1 MAIYP
6 ERLRVTD
13 HDLVVTTD
21 PMPTLTR
28 DQREGESPSVL
39 YVAYRHLDRWFDAS
53 RRDRHTATLSR
64 IDVAV
69 LSPRVRFLAWHL
81 LVLSGQ
87 ARPVLDAFPNLRPLA
102 AQRHVPTPIDP
113 PIVLS
118 ERPRHSWAYFRQV
131 GIWL

>member
-1 MAIYP
+1 M
-6 ERLRVTD
+6 
-13 HDLVVTTD
+13 TTD
-21 PMPTLTR
+21 PMPPLTR

-81 LVLSGQ
+81 LVLSRQ

-102 AQRHVPTPIDP
+102 EERCTPTPIEP
-113 PIVLS
+113 PLVLS
-118 ERPRHSWAYFRQV
+118 ERPRHAWSYLRSV
-131 GIWL
+131 GIHL